1 MVFWIIWIALIAY
14 AIYYCKGV
22 AKKLKMSE
30 PLAIIFS
37 LLVPILALL
46 IYAHLNY
53 KAEKA
58 NKIKQTS

>member
-1 MVFWIIWIALIAY
+1 MGFWIIWVALTAY

-30 PLAIIFS
+30 LIAIIFS

-53 KAEKA
+53 KTK
-58 NKIKQTS
+58 K